1 MSTIEDEGRLTH
13 VETLISEFLK
23 DINQSVA
30 LFPDLGTHDQRQ
42 TWKSYP
48 RLKNFLQ
55 DRESLPSSRE
65 ERII

>member
-13 VETLISEFLK
+13 VEMLISEFLK
-23 DINQSVA
+23 DVNQSIAFFV
-30 LFPDLGTHDQRQ
+30 DLGTHDQRQ
-42 TWKSYP
+42 TCKSYSS
-48 RLKNFLQ
+48 LKNFLQ

>member
-30 LFPDLGTHDQRQ
+30 LFADLGTHDQRQ

-48 RLKNFLQ
+48 SLKNFLQ